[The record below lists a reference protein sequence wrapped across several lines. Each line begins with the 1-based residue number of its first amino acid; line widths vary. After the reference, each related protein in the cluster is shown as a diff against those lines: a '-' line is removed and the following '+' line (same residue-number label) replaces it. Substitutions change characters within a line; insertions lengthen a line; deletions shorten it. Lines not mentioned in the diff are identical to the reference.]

1 MKVGLS
7 PDNVGQD
14 PQLDETADHADPPVP
29 HQHLPRGLVL
39 KEEVGDGVGDLALHL
54 LSSAGPWRGG
64 SLSVSLYLSHPSPHK
79 HLKKNN
85 TKNKESQYA
94 DSTSSSPAAAL
105 CSLPPLLSSV

>member
-7 PDNVGQD
+7 PDDVGQD

-39 KEEVGDGVGDLALHL
+39 KEEVGDGVCDLALHL

-64 SLSVSLYLSHPSPHK
+64 SLSVSLYLSLSPVTPQA
-79 HLKKNN
+79 LKK
-85 TKNKESQYA
+85 KQYKR
-94 DSTSSSPAAAL
+94 
-105 CSLPPLLSSV
+105 